1 MAQEAMDACLRVL
14 KESNKRRFD
23 GSCVRNSIL
32 IISHVTFRDCRR
44 AHFFRQPFS
53 KIAVYDSRKPTKIS
67 VTEFCDDSL
76 KSSFEKLMKIKIDTY
91 SNKGIVQVT
100 KP

>member
-1 MAQEAMDACLRVL
+1 MFPLRGHIY
-14 KESNKRRFD
+14 D
-23 GSCVRNSIL
+23 G
-32 IISHVTFRDCRR
+32 
-44 AHFFRQPFS
+44 
-53 KIAVYDSRKPTKIS
+53 RKPTKIS
-67 VTEFCDDSL
+67 VTEFCDGSL